1 MRCCQS
7 SFSKFLSTYDLELIL
22 TYLRTQS
29 HIMEPK
35 PGEKGGRGG
44 GGKKDLNTITWHAW
58 KLWLYCWNDV
68 TGNISWQSCQLW
80 ERWLTALGNI
90 NISLW
95 EMFYGMSNY
104 ILFWNTPRMC
114 WFSLTC
120 LFIHLPRLSLAH
132 YIFSFQRCYDS
143 FSCLVLKQ
151 NWNALP
157 QRNCCLILSKA
168 PRNLEKNRKKTFTK

>member
-1 MRCCQS
+1 MVEFHLDTVSFAQPNTFATVRCCQS
-7 SFSKFLSTYDLELIL
+7 SFSKLLSTYDLELIEL
-22 TYLRTQS
+22 
-29 HIMEPK
+29 
-35 PGEKGGRGG
+35 
-44 GGKKDLNTITWHAW
+44 KDLNTITWHTW

-95 EMFYGMSNY
+95 EMFYSMSNY

-120 LFIHLPRLSLAH
+120 QFIHLPRLSLAH

-168 PRNLEKNRKKTFTK
+168 PRNLEKKRRKTFTK